1 MLPAVLPAVLR
12 EFDLVCIFTLFFS
25 FHYHSQ
31 LAKGQLYQKRG
42 EGGISTP
49 ALPRFL
55 RAWIQTSKMKAS
67 AKIINGENK

>member
-31 LAKGQLYQKRG
+31 LAKGPLYLKPWEGALAPQLSPGFYG
-42 EGGISTP
+42 P
-49 ALPRFL
+49 AFKHL
-55 RAWIQTSKMKAS
+55 R
-67 AKIINGENK
+67 